1 MYKIIKG
8 FHILEKET
16 GKMLKF
22 TGSMVGK
29 LSSGLDNLGTEILEH
44 LEAQKFIARHTQEDT
59 AKPTAKNTAKDTAK
73 APQTNS
79 N

>member
-1 MYKIIKG
+1 MFKIIKG

-29 LSSGLDNLGTEILEH
+29 VSKELDKLGTEILDH
-44 LEAQKFIARHTQEDT
+44 LKAQKFIASHTQNDKGE
-59 AKPTAKNTAKDTAK
+59 
-73 APQTNS
+73 NS
-79 N
+79 SDSITEKQPRK